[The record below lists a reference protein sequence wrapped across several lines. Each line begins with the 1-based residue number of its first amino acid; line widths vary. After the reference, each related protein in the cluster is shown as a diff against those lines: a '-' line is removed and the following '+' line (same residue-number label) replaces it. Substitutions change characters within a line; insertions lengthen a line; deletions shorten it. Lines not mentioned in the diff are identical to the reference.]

1 LVDDV
6 NVSDQPLPE
15 LRAALA
21 PEVAEVLL
29 AEPPDWLCQFL
40 WASLFVGHLRYL
52 AEVAEDSLGVG
63 ERRFW
68 SMVRSTILAY
78 QDRFPELADRYK
90 TFDLLAPRFAR
101 ICLNRNR
108 LLTDGYADRPERP
121 HAATFG
127 TVRNALD
134 EVAAP

>member
-1 LVDDV
+1 M
-6 NVSDQPLPE
+6 
-15 LRAALA
+15 
-21 PEVAEVLL
+21 AEVLL

-40 WASLFVGHLRYL
+40 WAGLFVGHLRHLADL
-52 AEVAEDSLGVG
+52 AEDHLGVG

-68 SMVRSTILAY
+68 TMARAAVLGY
-78 QDRFPELADRYK
+78 QDRFPELADRFK
-90 TFDLLAPRFAR
+90 TFDLLTPRFAK

-108 LLTDGYADRPERP
+108 LLQDGYADRPERP

-134 EVAAP
+134 EVAEP